1 MKQAIAEKKEMVPI
15 TKYVP
20 KKKTEKTSS
29 GVAAAEDSA
38 GPVLGY
44 AAALHERAVAMQSK
58 GLKTTLPTLSKEER
72 KVEKEKKRLLA
83 SASHLMR

>member
-1 MKQAIAEKKEMVPI
+1 MKTSHCRKERNGPDHKVC
-15 TKYVP
+15 P
-20 KKKTEKTSS
+20 KEETEKTSS

-58 GLKTTLPTLSKEER
+58 GLKTTLPTLFQRGEEGR
-72 KVEKEKKRLLA
+72 EGKEKICWQVQVT
-83 SASHLMR
+83 